1 MAKTVRSVI
10 LERRHVLRLSTVQSN
25 QAQPAHTNTDTH
37 THTHT
42 QTHRY
47 TNTHTQT
54 HTHTHN
60 HTHTHACTHA
70 RTHPHMHAHKLTIFI
85 LLALKAGVRTR
96 LLFFH
101 SSPLDED
108 TPSYILPWTRVT
120 IMPRFSCE
128 GENYKLLK
136 SIIYVRT
143 NKHKTKQDWDKLHSK

>member
-1 MAKTVRSVI
+1 M
-10 LERRHVLRLSTVQSN
+10 
-25 QAQPAHTNTDTH
+25 HTG
-37 THTHT
+37 
-42 QTHRY
+42 
-47 TNTHTQT
+47 TNREKKQIRVT
-54 HTHTHN
+54 
-60 HTHTHACTHA
+60 C
-70 RTHPHMHAHKLTIFI
+70 LTIFI

-143 NKHKTKQDWDKLHSK
+143 NKHKTKQDWDKLHSKQVQSQTHCTCLKQVKRPVYTRLKVGQNLTCLIYITEMIQEHSLTQESVSSFCQVYSTYMA